1 MAHVHAAL
9 IQQFAKDAME
19 YDEPGELWEYSVDDG
34 KTWYCF
40 QYQDN
45 PSFSTQFHYRRKQE
59 TIDINGHK
67 VPKPLREDEIEDNV
81 YYYMPYLHDDMNK
94 YMRINSSYY
103 DLRSYYATKKGLL
116 HKTKEAAIAHTK
128 ALLSFTEQKND

>member
-9 IQQFAKDAME
+9 IQQFAKDALE
-19 YDEPGELWEYSVDDG
+19 HDEPGQLWEYSVDDG
-34 KTWYCF
+34 ETWYCF

-67 VPKPLREDEIEDNV
+67 VPKPLREDEIEDTV
-81 YYYMPYLHDDMNK
+81 HYYMPNFLGDIELSIRFDSSCFNL
-94 YMRINSSYY
+94 SYY
-103 DLRSYYATKKGLL
+103 VRKGLL
-116 HKTKEAAIAHTK
+116 HKTKEAAIAHAE
-128 ALLSFTEQKND
+128 ALMSFTEQKND